1 MFLRPV
7 NEGMNLKLSPGK
19 PQMFT
24 FVNVHKAY
32 IWIYTSHVQNR
43 KFISQK
49 LKVNKL
55 EPHAFRFGELCDRE
69 NCGYH

>member
-32 IWIYTSHVQNR
+32 IYTSRIQNR
-43 KFISQK
+43 KFTSQK
-49 LKVNKL
+49 VKVKKL
-55 EPHAFRFGELCDRE
+55 ERRTRSDSESYMR
-69 NCGYH
+69 